1 MKAGTDLG
9 VLPHCLVDFHVT
21 VQGASHKRKQQVC
34 QDFSCSA
41 HFGDSAAAA
50 VADGHGDKR
59 YFRSDIGSQFAA
71 DAALSAVRKFVK
83 HEGHGLEDCDAEEKL
98 GQLKKNI
105 ILSWNRKVAAHY
117 ASHPFREEELSLLS
131 EHRRNL
137 LRGGQ
142 LVETAYGTTLIAA
155 AVTPYYWFGL
165 QIGDG
170 DCFAVCDGEKVF
182 VPREDGLVGNLT
194 TSLCEPDAY
203 FKFHHIFGPEPPSA
217 VLMTTDGVRN
227 SFSSKE
233 YYADFM
239 DQVVNQFSVGRKKTT
254 SAELKSFLSSMSER
268 GSGDDLSVAGI
279 AGSCFSGMRKSV

>member
-1 MKAGTDLG
+1 MKAGTDYR
-9 VLPHCLVDFHVT
+9 VPSHCLVDFHVT
-21 VQGASHKRKQQVC
+21 VRGASHTRKQQVC

-59 YFRSDIGSQFAA
+59 YFRSDVGSQLAA
-71 DAALSAVRKFVK
+71 SAALHAVREFVK
-83 HEGHGLEDCDAEEKL
+83 REGRGLLSCEVDAKL
-98 GQLKKNI
+98 EQLKKNI

-117 ASHPFREEELSLLS
+117 ASHPFSEEELSPLS
-131 EHRRNL
+131 EHRREL
-137 LRGGQ
+137 LRNGQ

-170 DCFAVCDGEKVF
+170 DCFAVCEGEKVF
-182 VPREDGLVGNLT
+182 VPKEEGLIGNIT

-203 FKFHHIFGPEPPSA
+203 YKFHHIFGLEKPSA
-217 VLMTTDGVRN
+217 VVMTTDGVRN
-227 SFSSKE
+227 SFASRE
-233 YYADFM
+233 YYTDFM
-239 DQVVNQFSVGRKKTT
+239 DQVIRQFSAGRKKKT
-254 SAELKSFLSSMSER
+254 SAELKSFLADMSER

-279 AGSCFSGMRKSV
+279 TETSFSDKRKSI

>member
-9 VLPHCLVDFHVT
+9 VLPRCLVDFHVT
-21 VQGASHKRKQQVC
+21 VQGASHKRKQLVC

-71 DAALSAVRKFVK
+71 LAALSAVREFVK
-83 HEGHGLEDCDAEEKL
+83 REEHGFASSDADAKL

-131 EHRRNL
+131 EHRKNL
-137 LRGGQ
+137 LREGH

-155 AVTPYYWFGL
+155 AMTPYYWFGL

-170 DCFAVCDGEKVF
+170 DCFAICEGEKIF
-182 VPREDGLVGNLT
+182 VPREDGLVGNIT

-203 FKFHHIFGPEPPSA
+203 FKFHHIYGPEPPSA
-217 VLMTTDGVRN
+217 VVMTTDGVRN

-239 DQVVNQFSVGRKKTT
+239 DQVVRQFSTEKKKRT
-254 SAELKSFLSSMSER
+254 SAELKSFLSNMSER

-279 AGSCFSGMRKSV
+279 SSFSGKRKSV